1 MRRWVLTTLL
11 LIIIVFLGVDIRTRI
26 LFPVG
31 RYERMDYDAS
41 GIAILDT
48 TNGKVLFLARQGGER
63 KTVVI
68 DTPSQL
74 RADTKIS
81 GK

>member
-31 RYERMDYDAS
+31 RC
-41 GIAILDT
+41 
-48 TNGKVLFLARQGGER
+48 QG
-63 KTVVI
+63 
-68 DTPSQL
+68 
-74 RADTKIS
+74 
-81 GK
+81 